1 MKRHKT
7 LQPLSREHQKGLVLA
22 KRLRDAAVGSG
33 DERRRAMAAFTRAW
47 REELVGH
54 FADEERIVGPLV
66 SAEMRSR
73 LLAEHAELRTL
84 AGEASGPG
92 AASDPAFVERVGRT
106 LHDHIRWEERELF
119 EAAQETAPDALDALH
134 PVVDEIHTRRP
145 GSRPYDPEAGCAVGG
160 RGEEAEPDDG
170 TPPNP

>member
-1 MKRHKT
+1 MKRHET

-22 KRLRDAAVGSG
+22 KRLRDSSGGSG
-33 DERRRAMAAFTRAW
+33 QERDRALAAFTHAW
-47 REELVGH
+47 NRELMGH

-66 SAEMRSR
+66 SLEMRSR

-84 AGEASGPG
+84 AAQAAEPG
-92 AASDPAFVERVGRT
+92 AALNPAFVEKVGRT

-134 PVVDEIHTRRP
+134 PVIDDIHARRP
-145 GSRPYDPEAGCAVGG
+145 GSRPYDPEAGCEVGG
-160 RGEEAEPDDG
+160 REEEAGSSDDATS
-170 TPPNP
+170 TP